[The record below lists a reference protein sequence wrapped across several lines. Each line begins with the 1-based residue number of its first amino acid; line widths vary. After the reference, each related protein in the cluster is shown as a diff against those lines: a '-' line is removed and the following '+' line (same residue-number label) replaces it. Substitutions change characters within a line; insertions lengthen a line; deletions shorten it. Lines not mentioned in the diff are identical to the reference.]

1 LPRILKE
8 SPMRSLSLLAALGL
22 VACPLHAADAP
33 LTPEQFDALS
43 VGRTFFYNSGGQ
55 SYGAEQYLPGR
66 KVIWA
71 FTGDDC
77 RKGEWY
83 AEGQFICF
91 VYDDEPDPQCWTFH
105 NGMDGLT
112 AVFRGETDNQ
122 PLVAIE
128 QSPEPMKCM
137 GPNVGV

>member
-1 LPRILKE
+1 MLYAKD
-8 SPMRSLSLLAALGL
+8 SPMRALPVLAAFCLAAL
-22 VACPLHAADAP
+22 PLAAAEAP
-33 LTPEQFDALS
+33 LTAEEFDALS

-55 SYGAEQYLPGR
+55 SYGAEQYLPGH

-77 RKGEWY
+77 LKGEWY
-83 AEGQFICF
+83 ADGPDICF
-91 VYDDEPDPQCWTFH
+91 VYEGKPDPQCWAFRQAK
-105 NGMDGLT
+105 DGLT
-112 AVFRGETDNQ
+112 AEFRGETANQ
-122 PLVAIE
+122 PLVAVE